1 MPVFP
6 RLACM
11 QTVQDW
17 RCKMSVPLLYSDEPA
32 VTHVRVVV
40 KKSRQAGDG
49 EWQTVE
55 VQASAQIQDPERW
68 REEMRNLLAALDREA
83 EDYLRQAAE
92 AVPIRAPI
100 RSHTHNGNGNGNGNG
115 KNGNSRPWDAFWR
128 AAYAA
133 GLTREEGQEILRRAR
148 GDFAL
153 ALTMLS

>member
-1 MPVFP
+1 
-6 RLACM
+6 
-11 QTVQDW
+11 
-17 RCKMSVPLLYSDEPA
+17 MSVPLLYSDEPA

-40 KKSRQAGDG
+40 KKSRQVRDDD
-49 EWQTVE
+49 WQTVE

-83 EDYLRQAAE
+83 EDYLREAAG
-92 AVPIRAPI
+92 AVPTRAPI
-100 RSHTHNGNGNGNGNG
+100 RSHPHNGNG

-133 GLTREEGQEILRRAR
+133 GLTREEGQKVLERAN